1 MSHSR
6 RSGDSGSGDLSRYAT
21 QIARTAYRFRCL
33 QCAARRNR
41 GGRGVT
47 VLETVIVFAAV
58 WKVRDVDRYA
68 DAGPRRL
75 MRLR

>member
-1 MSHSR
+1 MTLIMDTERCSR
-6 RSGDSGSGDLSRYAT
+6 AVAS
-21 QIARTAYRFRCL
+21 TAYRFRCL